1 MTNLFRKNSPSFLF
15 VCFEIVDGIF
25 LFGNDKFEMSSV
37 KIAPNET
44 VLMRG
49 GSLNLQIFLPRAAF
63 SSFKY

>member
-1 MTNLFRKNSPSFLF
+1 MTNLFRENSPSFLF

-25 LFGNDKFEMSSV
+25 LSGNDKFEMSSV